1 MNKQIKYFLIVSW
14 ILLTRSFDAYC
25 TMKFTPNL
33 DKESNPL
40 VSIFGFTWV
49 PLLITLGLLTLYVT
63 YVYYLVIFK
72 SFDLQPKEKG
82 FSFSQFIAFTYL
94 GRKDSWTAMLYK
106 FPKDLKRFNHWMGSN
121 LTSCIVYAG
130 FVSTIMWLLIYS
142 SEFYK
147 DIHSATLIYSILVI
161 GSVLLIYNWNRRQ
174 FLKYKEG

>member
-14 ILLTRSFDAYC
+14 IIITRSFDAYC

-40 VSIFGFTWV
+40 VSVLGFTWI
-49 PLLITLGLLTLYVT
+49 PLLITVGLLTFYVI
-63 YVYYLVIFK
+63 YVYYLVCFK
-72 SFDLQPKEKG
+72 PFDLNPKEKG
-82 FSFSQFIAFTYL
+82 FSFSEFMAFTYL

-106 FPKDLKRFNHWMGSN
+106 FPKDLNRFNHWMGYN

-130 FVSTIMWLLIYS
+130 LVSTTMGLLIYT

-161 GSVLLIYNWNRRQ
+161 GSLLLINNWNKRL
-174 FLKYKEG
+174 FVKYKEV

>member
-82 FSFSQFIAFTYL
+82 FSFSEFMTFTYL
-94 GRKDSWTAMLYK
+94 GRKGSWTAMLYK
-106 FPKDLKRFNHWMGSN
+106 FPKDLNRFNHWMGSN

-174 FLKYKEG
+174 FVKYKEG